1 MQQIEFRPT
10 KYYPEFIRY
19 YALAKKQQ
27 ELCNVSRS
35 HPYGALSHTDPAAKI
50 GDDLMEHVELYDVVQ
65 RKYAGFSQ
73 IVNDIFYGWHD
84 SHPYWEKMKLGKV
97 TKQRNTIARNWSNV
111 AHDDYIWLWLFI
123 LHRVTGSAINYST
136 KPTGY
141 HNTVLP
147 YLYQFDSIKD
157 MNAFIKNYPGTFYT
171 SIGYQFPA
179 FPKPAEGYKRGGDF
193 YLAEYAPEL
202 AAALAEFLLYTKGK
216 KSLREVGNFMLR
228 WNVEHG
234 LRQYHFQYAAVV
246 ADIADWFPDCVYKES
261 HFYYGTNAKECIS
274 YLAERPKGVK
284 EIDFLDNVMDQ
295 IMKDTGGYPYD
306 AEDCA
311 CDFIRWIENYVRPG
325 ADYDHLDFD
334 SIWNSSTIIDHPFG
348 RQKKMLEMGL
358 VKTFNGMK
366 SHPSDDFVLKSAGM
380 SVQQYKEAINVT

>member
-1 MQQIEFRPT
+1 MSKIEFNPT

-19 YALAKKQQ
+19 YSLAKKQQ
-27 ELCNVSRS
+27 EMCNVSRAA
-35 HPYGALSHTDPAAKI
+35 PYGMLAHTDPAARI

-73 IVNDIFYGWHD
+73 IVNDIFHGWD
-84 SHPYWEKMKLGKV
+84 KSHPYWEKMKAGKV
-97 TKQRNTIARNWSNV
+97 TKQRNTIAKNWSNTTL
-111 AHDDYIWLWLFI
+111 DDYMWLWLFI

-147 YLYQFDSIKD
+147 YLYQFDTIKD

-179 FPKPAEGYKRGGDF
+179 FPKPAAGYKRGGDF

-202 AAALAEFLLYTKGK
+202 AHELAKFLLYTKGK
-216 KSLREVGNFMLR
+216 KSLREVGNFMLK

-246 ADIADWFPDCVYKES
+246 ADIADWFPDCVHKES

-284 EIDFLDNVMDQ
+284 EIEFLDSVMDK
-295 IMKDTGGYPYD
+295 IMADTGAYPYD
-306 AEDCA
+306 AEDVA

-334 SIWNSSTIIDHPFG
+334 SVWNSSTITDHPFG
-348 RQKKMLEMGL
+348 RQKKMLELGL

-366 SHPSDDFVLKSAGM
+366 SHPSDDFILKSAGW
-380 SVQQYKEAINVT
+380 SVQQYKEALNVT